1 MKDYYMD
8 HAATTPLSKDALE
21 AMMPYLTTDYGNA
34 STVYSYG
41 QRAKAA
47 VERSRRTIAATIG
60 AKPSEIYFTSG
71 GTESDNWALI
81 GACEAGREQIAKA
94 HRSVENELHGK
105 DSMQLRSSDQTE
117 ALQPQASP
125 TAVDLESQSICNA
138 LMKCGH
144 IITDAIEHHAILN
157 TCAYLEKRGFD
168 VTYLPVDRE
177 GHVNPDAVMAAIRP
191 DTMLVS
197 IMVANNEIG
206 TIEPIAEIGARLQ
219 KHAEETGQRILFH
232 TDAVQAYAHIPLD
245 VDELKVDLMSASSH
259 KLNGPKGVGFLYLR
273 RGVKLPSFLH
283 GGEQERGRRAGTENV
298 AGIVGFARAA
308 ELACGANPQPRA
320 ASSGMACE
328 TNSQPRTSSSA
339 TACETNPQTM
349 TASSRVDTAITSTA
363 GAHAAASSLDRMA
376 QRIAQESA
384 IRDHLI
390 QRLLDEIP
398 YTSLNGDPTHRLP
411 NNVNVCFKYVEG
423 ETLLLLLN
431 EKHIYASAGSACASG
446 SLEPSHVLR
455 AIGVAHEDAYGSLRL
470 TIGPETTIADVDEVV
485 DLMKSIIAQLREQ
498 SPLYQAISAHPS
510 T

>member
-8 HAATTPLSKDALE
+8 HAATTPLSKEALD
-21 AMMPYLTTDYGNA
+21 AMMPYLTTEYGNA
-34 STVYSYG
+34 STVYTYG

-47 VERSRRTIAATIG
+47 IERSRRTIATTIG

-81 GACEAGREQIAKA
+81 STCEAGREQLSK
-94 HRSVENELHGK
+94 
-105 DSMQLRSSDQTE
+105 T
-117 ALQPQASP
+117 LQPQA
-125 TAVDLESQSICNA
+125 TAAAVDQKYRCSSKA

-144 IITDAIEHHAILN
+144 IITDQIEHHAILH

-168 VTYLPVDRE
+168 VTYLPVDHE
-177 GHVNPDAVMAAIRP
+177 GHVDPDAVMAAIRP
-191 DTMLVS
+191 DTLLVS

-206 TIEPIAEIGARLQ
+206 TLEPIAEIGARLQ
-219 KHAEETGQRILFH
+219 KHAAETGQRILFH

-259 KLNGPKGVGFLYLR
+259 KLNGPKGVGFLYVR

-308 ELACGANPQPRA
+308 ELACGVN
-320 ASSGMACE
+320 
-328 TNSQPRTSSSA
+328 T
-339 TACETNPQTM
+339 
-349 TASSRVDTAITSTA
+349 
-363 GAHAAASSLDRMA
+363 
-376 QRIAQESA
+376 QESA
-384 IRDHLI
+384 VRDHLI
-390 QRLLDEIP
+390 KRLLDEIP

-411 NNVNVCFKYVEG
+411 NNVNVCFKYIEG

-446 SLEPSHVLR
+446 SLEPSHVLT
-455 AIGVAHEDAYGSLRL
+455 AIGIAHEDAYGSLRL
-470 TIGPETTIADVDEVV
+470 TIGPETTLEDVDEVV
-485 DLMKSIIAQLREQ
+485 DLMKPIIACLREQ

-510 T
+510 

>member
-34 STVYSYG
+34 STVYTYG

-81 GACEAGREQIAKA
+81 GAAEAGREQLHQITQTHADRA
-94 HRSVENELHGK
+94 LISSV
-105 DSMQLRSSDQTE
+105 MSSTVETSSPQTVISK
-117 ALQPQASP
+117 SP
-125 TAVDLESQSICNA
+125 
-138 LMKCGH
+138 CGH
-144 IITDAIEHHAILN
+144 IITDQIEHHAILH

-168 VTYLPVDRE
+168 VTYLPVDHE
-177 GHVNPDAVMAAIRP
+177 GHVDPDAVMAAIRP
-191 DTMLVS
+191 DTLLVS

-206 TIEPIAEIGARLQ
+206 TLEPIAEISARLQ

-259 KLNGPKGVGFLYLR
+259 KLNGPKGVGFLYVR

-308 ELACGANPQPRA
+308 ELACGLKPQ
-320 ASSGMACE
+320 SM
-328 TNSQPRTSSSA
+328 TLTS
-339 TACETNPQTM
+339 
-349 TASSRVDTAITSTA
+349 DTGTDTTSTA
-363 GAHAAASSLDRMA
+363 STHAAASSIDCMA

-384 IRDHLI
+384 VRDHLI

-398 YTSLNGDPTHRLP
+398 YTRLNGDPTHRLP
-411 NNVNVCFKYVEG
+411 NNVNVCFKYIEG

-446 SLEPSHVLR
+446 SLEPNHVLT
-455 AIGVAHEDAYGSLRL
+455 AIGIPHEDAYGSLRL
-470 TIGPETTIADVDEVV
+470 TIGPETTLEDVDEVV
-485 DLMKSIIAQLREQ
+485 DLMKPIIAHLRET
-498 SPLYQAISAHPS
+498 SPQYRNRFITS
-510 T
+510 

>member
-21 AMMPYLTTDYGNA
+21 AMMPYLTTEYGNA
-34 STVYSYG
+34 STVYTYG
-41 QRAKAA
+41 QRTKAA

-81 GACEAGREQIAKA
+81 GAAEAGREQLSKT
-94 HRSVENELHGK
+94 L
-105 DSMQLRSSDQTE
+105 SSHSQTKI
-117 ALQPQASP
+117 LQPQDSAA
-125 TAVDLESQSICNA
+125 AVDQNYRCSSKA
-138 LMKCGH
+138 SMRVGH
-144 IITDAIEHHAILN
+144 IITDTIEHHAILH

-168 VTYLPVDRE
+168 VTYLPVDHE
-177 GHVNPDAVMAAIRP
+177 GQVDPDAVMAAIRP
-191 DTMLVS
+191 DKLLVS

-219 KHAEETGQRILFH
+219 KHAAETGQRILFH

-259 KLNGPKGVGFLYLR
+259 KLSGPKGVGFLYLR

-308 ELACGANPQPRA
+308 ELACGVNTQVPALTCGVKPQP
-320 ASSGMACE
+320 M
-328 TNSQPRTSSSA
+328 
-339 TACETNPQTM
+339 
-349 TASSRVDTAITSTA
+349 TSTSDTDTDTTSTTS
-363 GAHAAASSLDRMA
+363 AHAAASSIDRMA

-384 IRDHLI
+384 VRDHLI
-390 QRLLDEIP
+390 KRLLDEIP

-411 NNVNVCFKYVEG
+411 NNVNVCFKYIEG
-423 ETLLLLLN
+423 ETLLLFLN

-446 SLEPSHVLR
+446 SLEPSHVLT
-455 AIGVAHEDAYGSLRL
+455 AIGIPHEDAYGSLRL
-470 TIGPETTIADVDEVV
+470 TIGPETTLEDVDEVV
-485 DLMKSIIAQLREQ
+485 DLMKPIIACLREQ

-510 T
+510 

>member
-8 HAATTPLSKDALE
+8 HAATTPLSKEALE
-21 AMMPYLTTDYGNA
+21 AMMPYLTTEYGNA
-34 STVYSYG
+34 STVYTYG

-47 VERSRRTIAATIG
+47 IERSRRTIAATIG

-81 GACEAGREQIAKA
+81 GAAEAGREQLSKT
-94 HRSVENELHGK
+94 L
-105 DSMQLRSSDQTE
+105 SSHSQTKI
-117 ALQPQASP
+117 LQPQDSAA
-125 TAVDLESQSICNA
+125 AVDQNYRCSSKA
-138 LMKCGH
+138 SMRVGH
-144 IITDAIEHHAILN
+144 IITDTIEHHAILH

-168 VTYLPVDRE
+168 VTYLPVDHE
-177 GHVNPDAVMAAIRP
+177 GHVDPDAVMAAIRP
-191 DTMLVS
+191 DTLLVS

-219 KHAEETGQRILFH
+219 KHAAETGQRILFH

-259 KLNGPKGVGFLYLR
+259 KLSGPKGVGFLYLR

-308 ELACGANPQPRA
+308 ELACGVNTQVPALTCGVKPQP
-320 ASSGMACE
+320 M
-328 TNSQPRTSSSA
+328 
-339 TACETNPQTM
+339 
-349 TASSRVDTAITSTA
+349 TSTSDTDTDTTSTTS
-363 GAHAAASSLDRMA
+363 AHAAASSIDRMA

-384 IRDHLI
+384 VRDHLI
-390 QRLLDEIP
+390 KRLLDEIP

-411 NNVNVCFKYVEG
+411 NNVNVCFKYIEG

-446 SLEPSHVLR
+446 SLEPSHVLT
-455 AIGVAHEDAYGSLRL
+455 AIGIAHEDAYGSLRL
-470 TIGPETTIADVDEVV
+470 TIGPETTLEDVDEVV
-485 DLMKSIIAQLREQ
+485 DLMKPIIACLREQ

-510 T
+510 

>member
-8 HAATTPLSKDALE
+8 HAATTPLSKAALE

-34 STVYSYG
+34 STVYTYG

-81 GACEAGREQIAKA
+81 GAAEAGRGQLHQIIKTHADRA
-94 HRSVENELHGK
+94 LISSAMSSTVET
-105 DSMQLRSSDQTE
+105 SSPQTVISK
-117 ALQPQASP
+117 SP
-125 TAVDLESQSICNA
+125 
-138 LMKCGH
+138 CGH
-144 IITDAIEHHAILN
+144 IITDQIEHHAVLN

-177 GHVNPDAVMAAIRP
+177 GHVDPDAVMAAIRP
-191 DTMLVS
+191 DTLLVS

-308 ELACGANPQPRA
+308 ELACGTPPQPMSP
-320 ASSGMACE
+320 SSG
-328 TNSQPRTSSSA
+328 T
-339 TACETNPQTM
+339 
-349 TASSRVDTAITSTA
+349 DTTTSTA
-363 GAHAAASSLDRMA
+363 TAHAPESSIDRMA
-376 QRIAQESA
+376 QRIAQETA

-411 NNVNVCFKYVEG
+411 NNVNVCFKYIEG

-455 AIGVAHEDAYGSLRL
+455 AIGIAHEDAYGSLRL

-485 DLMKSIIAQLREQ
+485 DLMKPIIAQLREQ
-498 SPLYQAISAHPS
+498 SPLYPS
-510 T
+510 SK

>member
-34 STVYSYG
+34 STVYTYG

-81 GACEAGREQIAKA
+81 GAAEAGKR
-94 HRSVENELHGK
+94 
-105 DSMQLRSSDQTE
+105 
-117 ALQPQASP
+117 
-125 TAVDLESQSICNA
+125 
-138 LMKCGH
+138 GH
-144 IITDAIEHHAILN
+144 IITDSIEHHAILN
-157 TCAYLEKRGFD
+157 TCAYLERRGFD
-168 VTYLPVDRE
+168 VTYLPVDHA
-177 GHVNPDAVMAAIRP
+177 GHVDPDAVMAAIRP
-191 DTMLVS
+191 DTLLVS

-206 TIEPIAEIGARLQ
+206 TLEPVAEIGARLQ

-232 TDAVQAYAHIPLD
+232 TDAVQAYAHIPLN

-259 KLNGPKGVGFLYLR
+259 KLSGPKGVGFLYLR

-308 ELACGANPQPRA
+308 ELACGANPQP
-320 ASSGMACE
+320 M
-328 TNSQPRTSSSA
+328 TSTS
-339 TACETNPQTM
+339 
-349 TASSRVDTAITSTA
+349 DTDTDSTSTA
-363 GAHAAASSLDRMA
+363 SAHAAESSLVPMA

-384 IRDHLI
+384 VRDHLI
-390 QRLLDEIP
+390 KRLLDEIP

-411 NNVNVCFKYVEG
+411 NNVNVCFKYIEG
-423 ETLLLLLN
+423 ETLLLLLS

-446 SLEPSHVLR
+446 SLEPSHVLT
-455 AIGVAHEDAYGSLRL
+455 AIGIPHEDAYGSLRL
-470 TIGPETTIADVDEVV
+470 TIGPETMLEDVDEMV
-485 DLMKSIIAQLREQ
+485 DLMKPIIAHLREQ
-498 SPLYQAISAHPS
+498 SPQYRNRFITS
-510 T
+510 

>member
-1 MKDYYMD
+1 MD

-21 AMMPYLTTDYGNA
+21 AMMPYLTTEYGNA
-34 STVYSYG
+34 STVYTYG

-47 VERSRRTIAATIG
+47 IERSRRTIATTIG
-60 AKPSEIYFTSG
+60 AKPSEIHFTSG

-81 GACEAGREQIAKA
+81 STCEAGREQLSK
-94 HRSVENELHGK
+94 
-105 DSMQLRSSDQTE
+105 T
-117 ALQPQASP
+117 LQPQDTAA
-125 TAVDLESQSICNA
+125 AVDQKYRCSSKA
-138 LMKCGH
+138 SMKCGH
-144 IITDAIEHHAILN
+144 IITDMIEHHAILH

-168 VTYLPVDRE
+168 VTYLPVDHE
-177 GHVNPDAVMAAIRP
+177 GHVDPDAVMAAIRP
-191 DTMLVS
+191 DTLLVS

-206 TIEPIAEIGARLQ
+206 TIEPIAEIGACLQ

-232 TDAVQAYAHIPLD
+232 TDAVQAYAHIPLN

-308 ELACGANPQPRA
+308 ELACGVKPQPMTSTSDTDTDTTSTTSAHTA
-320 ASSGMACE
+320 ASS
-328 TNSQPRTSSSA
+328 
-339 TACETNPQTM
+339 
-349 TASSRVDTAITSTA
+349 I
-363 GAHAAASSLDRMA
+363 DRMA

-384 IRDHLI
+384 VRDHLI
-390 QRLLDEIP
+390 KRLLDEIP

-411 NNVNVCFKYVEG
+411 NNVNVCFKYIEG

-446 SLEPSHVLR
+446 SLEPSHVLT
-455 AIGVAHEDAYGSLRL
+455 AIGIPHEDAYGSLRL
-470 TIGPETTIADVDEVV
+470 TIGPETTLEDVDEVV
-485 DLMKSIIAQLREQ
+485 DLMKPIIAHLRET
-498 SPLYQAISAHPS
+498 SPQYRNRFITS
-510 T
+510 

>member
-8 HAATTPLSKDALE
+8 HAATTPLSKEALE
-21 AMMPYLTTDYGNA
+21 AMMPYLTTEYGNA
-34 STVYSYG
+34 STVYTYG

-47 VERSRRTIAATIG
+47 IERSRRTIAATIG

-81 GACEAGREQIAKA
+81 STCEAGREQLSK
-94 HRSVENELHGK
+94 
-105 DSMQLRSSDQTE
+105 T
-117 ALQPQASP
+117 LQPQDTAAAVEQEYRCSSKAS
-125 TAVDLESQSICNA
+125 
-138 LMKCGH
+138 MKCGH
-144 IITDAIEHHAILN
+144 IITDQIEHHAILN

-168 VTYLPVDRE
+168 VTYLPVDHE
-177 GHVNPDAVMAAIRP
+177 GHVDPDAVMAAIRP
-191 DTMLVS
+191 DTLLVS

-219 KHAEETGQRILFH
+219 KHAAETGQRILFH
-232 TDAVQAYAHIPLD
+232 TDAVQAYAHIPLN

-259 KLNGPKGVGFLYLR
+259 KLSGPKGVGFLYLR

-308 ELACGANPQPRA
+308 ELVCGANPQP
-320 ASSGMACE
+320 M
-328 TNSQPRTSSSA
+328 SSS
-339 TACETNPQTM
+339 
-349 TASSRVDTAITSTA
+349 SSTDTAATYTA
-363 GAHAAASSLDRMA
+363 GTHAAESSLAPMA

-384 IRDHLI
+384 VRDHLI

-411 NNVNVCFKYVEG
+411 NNVNVCFKYIEG

-446 SLEPSHVLR
+446 SLEPSHVLT
-455 AIGVAHEDAYGSLRL
+455 AIGIPHEDAYGSLRL

-485 DLMKSIIAQLREQ
+485 DLMKPIISCLREQ
-498 SPLYQAISAHPS
+498 SPLYQAISTHPS
-510 T
+510 

>member
-81 GACEAGREQIAKA
+81 GAAEAGREQLHQITKTLADRA
-94 HRSVENELHGK
+94 LISSTMSSTVET
-105 DSMQLRSSDQTE
+105 SSPQTVMSK
-117 ALQPQASP
+117 SP
-125 TAVDLESQSICNA
+125 
-138 LMKCGH
+138 CGH
-144 IITDAIEHHAILN
+144 IITDQIEHHAVLN

-177 GHVNPDAVMAAIRP
+177 GHVDPDAVMAAIRP
-191 DTMLVS
+191 DTLLVS

-232 TDAVQAYAHIPLD
+232 TDAVQAYAHLPLN

-308 ELACGANPQPRA
+308 ELACGTDPQPIASTSSTGTAATSTVRAAELACSTNPQPMSP
-320 ASSGMACE
+320 SSG
-328 TNSQPRTSSSA
+328 TG
-339 TACETNPQTM
+339 TAVP
-349 TASSRVDTAITSTA
+349 STA
-363 GAHAAASSLDRMA
+363 GAPSVESYLDRMA

-384 IRDHLI
+384 VRDHLI

-411 NNVNVCFKYVEG
+411 NNVNVCFKYIEG

-455 AIGVAHEDAYGSLRL
+455 AIGIAHEDAYGSLRL

-485 DLMKSIIAQLREQ
+485 DLMKPIIAQLREQ
-498 SPLYQAISAHPS
+498 SPLYQAISAQPS
-510 T
+510 

>member
-34 STVYSYG
+34 STVYTYG

-81 GACEAGREQIAKA
+81 GAAET
-94 HRSVENELHGK
+94 GK
-105 DSMQLRSSDQTE
+105 R
-117 ALQPQASP
+117 
-125 TAVDLESQSICNA
+125 
-138 LMKCGH
+138 GH
-144 IITDAIEHHAILN
+144 IITDMIEHHAILH

-168 VTYLPVDRE
+168 VTYLPVDHE
-177 GHVNPDAVMAAIRP
+177 GHVDPDAVMAAIRP
-191 DTMLVS
+191 DTLLVS

-219 KHAEETGQRILFH
+219 QHAEETGQRILFH

-259 KLNGPKGVGFLYLR
+259 KLSGPKGVGFLYLR

-308 ELACGANPQPRA
+308 ELACGVKPQLM
-320 ASSGMACE
+320 AS
-328 TNSQPRTSSSA
+328 TS
-339 TACETNPQTM
+339 
-349 TASSRVDTAITSTA
+349 DTDTDSTSTA
-363 GAHAAASSLDRMA
+363 STHAAESSLAPMA

-384 IRDHLI
+384 VRDHLI
-390 QRLLDEIP
+390 KRLLDEIP

-411 NNVNVCFKYVEG
+411 NNVNVCFKYIEG

-446 SLEPSHVLR
+446 SLEPSHVLT
-455 AIGVAHEDAYGSLRL
+455 AIGIAHEDAYGSLRL
-470 TIGPETTIADVDEVV
+470 TIGPETTIADIDEVV
-485 DLMKSIIAQLREQ
+485 DLMKPIIAQLREQ

>member
-8 HAATTPLSKDALE
+8 HAATTPLSKEALE
-21 AMMPYLTTDYGNA
+21 AMMPYLTDDYGNA
-34 STVYSYG
+34 STVYTYG

-60 AKPSEIYFTSG
+60 AKPSEVYFTSG

-81 GACEAGREQIAKA
+81 GAAET
-94 HRSVENELHGK
+94 GK
-105 DSMQLRSSDQTE
+105 R
-117 ALQPQASP
+117 
-125 TAVDLESQSICNA
+125 
-138 LMKCGH
+138 GH
-144 IITDAIEHHAILN
+144 IITDMIEHHAILH

-168 VTYLPVDRE
+168 VTYLPVDHE
-177 GHVNPDAVMAAIRP
+177 GHVDPDAVMAAIRP
-191 DTMLVS
+191 DTLLVS

-259 KLNGPKGVGFLYLR
+259 KLSGPKGVGFLYLR

-308 ELACGANPQPRA
+308 ELACVVNPQP
-320 ASSGMACE
+320 M
-328 TNSQPRTSSSA
+328 SSS
-339 TACETNPQTM
+339 
-349 TASSRVDTAITSTA
+349 SSTDTAATSTA
-363 GAHAAASSLDRMA
+363 GAHAAESSLAPMA
-376 QRIAQESA
+376 QRIAQESVV
-384 IRDHLI
+384 RDHLI
-390 QRLLDEIP
+390 RRLLDEIP

-411 NNVNVCFKYVEG
+411 NNVNVCFKYIEG

-455 AIGVAHEDAYGSLRL
+455 AIGIAHEDAYGSLRL
-470 TIGPETTIADVDEVV
+470 TIGPETTLEDVDEVV
-485 DLMKSIIAQLREQ
+485 DLMKPIIAQLREQ

-510 T
+510 R

>member
-8 HAATTPLSKDALE
+8 HAATTPLSKAALE

-34 STVYSYG
+34 STVYTYG

-81 GACEAGREQIAKA
+81 GAAEAGREQLHQIIKTHADRA
-94 HRSVENELHGK
+94 LISSAMSSNVET
-105 DSMQLRSSDQTE
+105 SSPQTVISK
-117 ALQPQASP
+117 SP
-125 TAVDLESQSICNA
+125 
-138 LMKCGH
+138 CGH
-144 IITDAIEHHAILN
+144 IITDQIEHHAVLN

-177 GHVNPDAVMAAIRP
+177 GHVDPDAVMAAIRP
-191 DTMLVS
+191 DTLLVS

-245 VDELKVDLMSASSH
+245 VHELKVDLMSASSH

-308 ELACGANPQPRA
+308 ELACGTKPQPMSP
-320 ASSGMACE
+320 SSG
-328 TNSQPRTSSSA
+328 TG
-339 TACETNPQTM
+339 TAVP
-349 TASSRVDTAITSTA
+349 STA
-363 GAHAAASSLDRMA
+363 AAHDVESPLDCMA
-376 QRIAQESA
+376 QRIAQETVV
-384 IRDHLI
+384 RDHLI

-411 NNVNVCFKYVEG
+411 NNVNVCFKYIEG

-446 SLEPSHVLR
+446 SLKPSHVLR

-485 DLMKSIIAQLREQ
+485 DLMKPIIAQLREQ

-510 T
+510 

>member
-21 AMMPYLTTDYGNA
+21 AMMPYLTTEYGNA
-34 STVYSYG
+34 STVYTYG
-41 QRAKAA
+41 QRTKAA

-81 GACEAGREQIAKA
+81 GAAEAGREQLSKT
-94 HRSVENELHGK
+94 L
-105 DSMQLRSSDQTE
+105 SSYSQTKI
-117 ALQPQASP
+117 LQPQDSAA
-125 TAVDLESQSICNA
+125 AVDQNYRCSSKA
-138 LMKCGH
+138 SMRVGH
-144 IITDAIEHHAILN
+144 IITDTIEHHAILH

-168 VTYLPVDRE
+168 VTYLPVDHE
-177 GHVNPDAVMAAIRP
+177 GHVDPDAVMAAIRP
-191 DTMLVS
+191 DTLLVS

-219 KHAEETGQRILFH
+219 KHAAETGQRILFH

-259 KLNGPKGVGFLYLR
+259 KLSGPKGVGFLYLR

-308 ELACGANPQPRA
+308 ELACGVNTQVPALTCGVKPQP
-320 ASSGMACE
+320 M
-328 TNSQPRTSSSA
+328 
-339 TACETNPQTM
+339 
-349 TASSRVDTAITSTA
+349 TSTSDTDTDTTSTTS
-363 GAHAAASSLDRMA
+363 AHAAASSIDRMA

-384 IRDHLI
+384 VRDHLI
-390 QRLLDEIP
+390 KRLLDEIP

-411 NNVNVCFKYVEG
+411 NNVNVCFKYIEG
-423 ETLLLLLN
+423 ETLLLFLN

-446 SLEPSHVLR
+446 SLEPSHVLT
-455 AIGVAHEDAYGSLRL
+455 AIGIPHEDAYGSLRL
-470 TIGPETTIADVDEVV
+470 TIGPETTLEDVDEVV
-485 DLMKSIIAQLREQ
+485 DLMKPIIACLREQ

-510 T
+510 

>member
-8 HAATTPLSKDALE
+8 HAATTPLSKEALE
-21 AMMPYLTTDYGNA
+21 AMMPYLTTEYGNA
-34 STVYSYG
+34 STVYTYG

-47 VERSRRTIAATIG
+47 VEHSRRTIAATIG

-81 GACEAGREQIAKA
+81 GAAEAGREQLHQITQTHADRA
-94 HRSVENELHGK
+94 LISSAMSSTVET
-105 DSMQLRSSDQTE
+105 SSPQTVISKY
-117 ALQPQASP
+117 P
-125 TAVDLESQSICNA
+125 
-138 LMKCGH
+138 CGH
-144 IITDAIEHHAILN
+144 IITDQIEHHAILH
-157 TCAYLEKRGFD
+157 TCAYLENRGFD
-168 VTYLPVDRE
+168 VTYLPVDHE
-177 GHVNPDAVMAAIRP
+177 GHVDPDAVMAAIRP
-191 DTMLVS
+191 DTLLVS

-219 KHAEETGQRILFH
+219 KHAAETSQRILFH
-232 TDAVQAYAHIPLD
+232 TDAVQAYAHIPLN

-259 KLNGPKGVGFLYLR
+259 KLSGPKGVGFLYLR

-308 ELACGANPQPRA
+308 
-320 ASSGMACE
+320 
-328 TNSQPRTSSSA
+328 
-339 TACETNPQTM
+339 
-349 TASSRVDTAITSTA
+349 
-363 GAHAAASSLDRMA
+363 ASSLDRMA

-384 IRDHLI
+384 VRDHLI
-390 QRLLDEIP
+390 KRLLDEIP

-411 NNVNVCFKYVEG
+411 NNVNICFKYIEG

-446 SLEPSHVLR
+446 SLEPSHVLT
-455 AIGVAHEDAYGSLRL
+455 AIGIPHEDAYGSLRL

-485 DLMKSIIAQLREQ
+485 DLMKPIIAHLRET
-498 SPLYQAISAHPS
+498 SPQYRNLFITS
-510 T
+510 

>member
-21 AMMPYLTTDYGNA
+21 AMMPYLTTEYGNA
-34 STVYSYG
+34 STVYTYG

-81 GACEAGREQIAKA
+81 GAAEAGKR
-94 HRSVENELHGK
+94 
-105 DSMQLRSSDQTE
+105 
-117 ALQPQASP
+117 
-125 TAVDLESQSICNA
+125 
-138 LMKCGH
+138 GH
-144 IITDAIEHHAILN
+144 IITDMIEHHAILH

-168 VTYLPVDRE
+168 VTYLPVDHE
-177 GHVNPDAVMAAIRP
+177 GHVDPDAVMAAIRP
-191 DTMLVS
+191 DTLLVS

-206 TIEPIAEIGARLQ
+206 TIEPIAEIGTRLQ
-219 KHAEETGQRILFH
+219 KHAKETGQRILFH

-298 AGIVGFARAA
+298 AGIVGFTRAA
-308 ELACGANPQPRA
+308 ELACGVNTQVPALTYGVKPQP
-320 ASSGMACE
+320 M
-328 TNSQPRTSSSA
+328 
-339 TACETNPQTM
+339 
-349 TASSRVDTAITSTA
+349 TSTSDTDTDTTSTTS
-363 GAHAAASSLDRMA
+363 AHAAESPLDRMA
-376 QRIAQESA
+376 QRIAQETTV
-384 IRDHLI
+384 RDHLI

-411 NNVNVCFKYVEG
+411 NNVNVCFKYIEG

-446 SLEPSHVLR
+446 SLEPSHVLT
-455 AIGVAHEDAYGSLRL
+455 AIGIPHEDAYGSLRL
-470 TIGPETTIADVDEVV
+470 TIGPETTLEDVDEVV
-485 DLMKSIIAQLREQ
+485 DLMKPIIACLREQ

-510 T
+510 

>member
-21 AMMPYLTTDYGNA
+21 AMMPYLTTEYGNA
-34 STVYSYG
+34 STVYTYG

-81 GACEAGREQIAKA
+81 GAAEAG
-94 HRSVENELHGK
+94 
-105 DSMQLRSSDQTE
+105 
-117 ALQPQASP
+117 
-125 TAVDLESQSICNA
+125 
-138 LMKCGH
+138 KCGH
-144 IITDAIEHHAILN
+144 IITDQIEHHAILH

-168 VTYLPVDRE
+168 VTYLPVDHE
-177 GHVNPDAVMAAIRP
+177 GHVDPDAVMAAIRP
-191 DTMLVS
+191 DTLLVS

-206 TIEPIAEIGARLQ
+206 TLEPIAEIGARLQ
-219 KHAEETGQRILFH
+219 KHAAETGQRILFH

-259 KLNGPKGVGFLYLR
+259 KLSGPKGVGFLYLR

-308 ELACGANPQPRA
+308 ELACGVNPQP
-320 ASSGMACE
+320 M
-328 TNSQPRTSSSA
+328 SSS
-339 TACETNPQTM
+339 
-349 TASSRVDTAITSTA
+349 SSTDTAATSTA
-363 GAHAAASSLDRMA
+363 SARAAALACDVKPQLMSSSSSKDTDTTSTASAHAAASSLDRMA

-384 IRDHLI
+384 VRDHLI

-411 NNVNVCFKYVEG
+411 NNVNICFKYIEG

-446 SLEPSHVLR
+446 SLEPSHVLT
-455 AIGVAHEDAYGSLRL
+455 AIGIPHEDAYGSLRL

-485 DLMKSIIAQLREQ
+485 DLMKPIIAHLRET
-498 SPLYQAISAHPS
+498 SPQYRNRFITS
-510 T
+510 

>member
-8 HAATTPLSKDALE
+8 HAATTPLSKEALE
-21 AMMPYLTTDYGNA
+21 AMMPYLTTEYGNA
-34 STVYSYG
+34 STVYTYG

-47 VERSRRTIAATIG
+47 IERSRSTIATTIG

-81 GACEAGREQIAKA
+81 STCEAGREQLSK
-94 HRSVENELHGK
+94 
-105 DSMQLRSSDQTE
+105 T
-117 ALQPQASP
+117 LQPQA
-125 TAVDLESQSICNA
+125 TAAAVDQKYRCSSKA
-138 LMKCGH
+138 SMKCGH
-144 IITDAIEHHAILN
+144 IITDQIEHHAILH

-168 VTYLPVDRE
+168 VTYLPVDHE
-177 GHVNPDAVMAAIRP
+177 GHVDPDAVMAAIRP
-191 DTMLVS
+191 DTLLVS

-219 KHAEETGQRILFH
+219 KHAAETGQRILFH

-259 KLNGPKGVGFLYLR
+259 KLNGPKGVGFLYVR

-308 ELACGANPQPRA
+308 ELACGVN
-320 ASSGMACE
+320 
-328 TNSQPRTSSSA
+328 T
-339 TACETNPQTM
+339 
-349 TASSRVDTAITSTA
+349 
-363 GAHAAASSLDRMA
+363 
-376 QRIAQESA
+376 QESA
-384 IRDHLI
+384 VRDHLI
-390 QRLLDEIP
+390 KRLLDEIP

-411 NNVNVCFKYVEG
+411 NNVNVCFKYIEG

-446 SLEPSHVLR
+446 SLEPSHVLT
-455 AIGVAHEDAYGSLRL
+455 AIGIAHEDAYGSLRL
-470 TIGPETTIADVDEVV
+470 TIGPETTLEDVDEVV
-485 DLMKSIIAQLREQ
+485 DLMKPIIACLREQ

-510 T
+510 

>member
-8 HAATTPLSKDALE
+8 HAATTPLSKEALE
-21 AMMPYLTTDYGNA
+21 AMMPYLTTEYGNA
-34 STVYSYG
+34 STVYTYG

-47 VERSRRTIAATIG
+47 IERSRRTIAATIG

-81 GACEAGREQIAKA
+81 GAAEAGREQLSKT
-94 HRSVENELHGK
+94 L
-105 DSMQLRSSDQTE
+105 SSNSQTKI
-117 ALQPQASP
+117 LQPQDSAA
-125 TAVDLESQSICNA
+125 AVDQNYRCSSKA
-138 LMKCGH
+138 SMRVGH
-144 IITDAIEHHAILN
+144 IITDTIEHHAILH

-168 VTYLPVDRE
+168 VTYLPVDHE
-177 GHVNPDAVMAAIRP
+177 GHVDPDAVMAAIRP
-191 DTMLVS
+191 DTLLVS

-206 TIEPIAEIGARLQ
+206 TLEPIAEIGARLQ
-219 KHAEETGQRILFH
+219 KHAAETGQRILFH

-259 KLNGPKGVGFLYLR
+259 KLSGPKGVGFLYLR

-308 ELACGANPQPRA
+308 ELACGVNTQVPALTCGVKPQP
-320 ASSGMACE
+320 M
-328 TNSQPRTSSSA
+328 
-339 TACETNPQTM
+339 
-349 TASSRVDTAITSTA
+349 TSTSDTDTDTTSTTS
-363 GAHAAASSLDRMA
+363 AHAAASSIDRMA

-384 IRDHLI
+384 VRDHLI
-390 QRLLDEIP
+390 KRLLDEIP

-411 NNVNVCFKYVEG
+411 NNVNVCFKYIEG

-446 SLEPSHVLR
+446 SLEPSHVLT
-455 AIGVAHEDAYGSLRL
+455 AIGIAHEDAYGSLRL
-470 TIGPETTIADVDEVV
+470 TIGPETTLEDVDEVV
-485 DLMKSIIAQLREQ
+485 DLMKPIIACLREQ

-510 T
+510 

>member
-8 HAATTPLSKDALE
+8 HAATTPLSKAALE

-41 QRAKAA
+41 QCAKAA

-81 GACEAGREQIAKA
+81 GAAEAGREQLHQITQTHADRA
-94 HRSVENELHGK
+94 LISSAMSSTVET
-105 DSMQLRSSDQTE
+105 SSPQTVISK
-117 ALQPQASP
+117 SP
-125 TAVDLESQSICNA
+125 
-138 LMKCGH
+138 CGH
-144 IITDAIEHHAILN
+144 IITDQIEHHAVLN

-177 GHVNPDAVMAAIRP
+177 GHVDPDAVMAAIRP
-191 DTMLVS
+191 DTLLVS

-298 AGIVGFARAA
+298 AGIVGFARAVELA
-308 ELACGANPQPRA
+308 YGVNPQPMASISDANTAVPSTARATELACGTNPQPMSS
-320 ASSGMACE
+320 SSG
-328 TNSQPRTSSSA
+328 T
-339 TACETNPQTM
+339 
-349 TASSRVDTAITSTA
+349 DTAATSTA
-363 GAHAAASSLDRMA
+363 DAHAAEASLAPMA
-376 QRIAQESA
+376 QRIAQETA
-384 IRDHLI
+384 VRDHLI

-423 ETLLLLLN
+423 EPLLLLLN

-485 DLMKSIIAQLREQ
+485 DLMKPIIAQLREQ

-510 T
+510 

>member
-21 AMMPYLTTDYGNA
+21 SMMPYLTTDYGNA
-34 STVYSYG
+34 STVYTYG

-81 GACEAGREQIAKA
+81 GTAEAG
-94 HRSVENELHGK
+94 LH
-105 DSMQLRSSDQTE
+105 
-117 ALQPQASP
+117 
-125 TAVDLESQSICNA
+125 
-138 LMKCGH
+138 GH
-144 IITDAIEHHAILN
+144 IITDQIEHHAVLN

-168 VTYLPVDRE
+168 VTYLPVDQE
-177 GHVNPDAVMAAIRP
+177 GHVDSEAVMAAIRP
-191 DTMLVS
+191 DTLLVS

-232 TDAVQAYAHIPLD
+232 TDAVQAYAHIPLN

-308 ELACGANPQPRA
+308 ELACGVNPQPMSP
-320 ASSGMACE
+320 SSG
-328 TNSQPRTSSSA
+328 TG
-339 TACETNPQTM
+339 TA
-349 TASSRVDTAITSTA
+349 ATSTV
-363 GAHAAASSLDRMA
+363 AARAPESSIDRMA
-376 QRIAQESA
+376 QRIAQETA
-384 IRDHLI
+384 VRDHFI
-390 QRLLDEIP
+390 QRLLEEIP

-455 AIGVAHEDAYGSLRL
+455 AIGIAHEDAYGSLRL

-485 DLMKSIIAQLREQ
+485 DLMKPIIAQLREQ
-498 SPLYQAISAHPS
+498 SPMYKNQSAISS
-510 T
+510 

>member
-1 MKDYYMD
+1 MVTSSEGLYRKQMIINIALRYAYVVRGHISESDENHLPACIVARGLRLKEAKMKDYYMD

-81 GACEAGREQIAKA
+81 GAAEAGCEQLHQIALSPSDRA
-94 HRSVENELHGK
+94 II
-105 DSMQLRSSDQTE
+105 SSAMSSTTETPSSQTVMSK
-117 ALQPQASP
+117 SP
-125 TAVDLESQSICNA
+125 
-138 LMKCGH
+138 CGH
-144 IITDAIEHHAILN
+144 IITDTIEHHAILN

-168 VTYLPVDRE
+168 VTYLPVDHE
-177 GHVNPDAVMAAIRP
+177 GHVDPDAVMAAIRP
-191 DTMLVS
+191 DTLLVS

-206 TIEPIAEIGARLQ
+206 TLEPIAEIGARLQ
-219 KHAEETGQRILFH
+219 KHAEEMGQRILFH

-245 VDELKVDLMSASSH
+245 VDALKVDLISASSH
-259 KLNGPKGVGFLYLR
+259 KLNGPKGVGFLYVR

-308 ELACGANPQPRA
+308 ELACGTNPQPMV
-320 ASSGMACE
+320 SGSG
-328 TNSQPRTSSSA
+328 T
-339 TACETNPQTM
+339 
-349 TASSRVDTAITSTA
+349 DTATTSTA
-363 GAHAAASSLDRMA
+363 ESSIDRMA

-384 IRDHLI
+384 VRDHLI

-411 NNVNVCFKYVEG
+411 NNVNVCFKYIEG

-485 DLMKSIIAQLREQ
+485 DLMKPIIAQLREQ
-498 SPLYQAISAHPS
+498 SPLYRDLSATS
-510 T
+510 

>member
-34 STVYSYG
+34 STVYTYG

-60 AKPSEIYFTSG
+60 AKSSEIYFTSG

-81 GACEAGREQIAKA
+81 GAAEAGREQLHQIAQTHA
-94 HRSVENELHGK
+94 DCDIIPSA
-105 DSMQLRSSDQTE
+105 MSSTAETSSPQTVISK
-117 ALQPQASP
+117 SP
-125 TAVDLESQSICNA
+125 
-138 LMKCGH
+138 CGH
-144 IITDAIEHHAILN
+144 IITDQIEHHAILN

-168 VTYLPVDRE
+168 VTYLPVDHE
-177 GHVNPDAVMAAIRP
+177 GHVDPDAVMAAIRT
-191 DTMLVS
+191 DTLLVS

-259 KLNGPKGVGFLYLR
+259 KLNGPKGVGFLYVR

-308 ELACGANPQPRA
+308 ELACGVNPLPMSPGSDTGTA
-320 ASSGMACE
+320 A
-328 TNSQPRTSSSA
+328 
-339 TACETNPQTM
+339 
-349 TASSRVDTAITSTA
+349 TSTA
-363 GAHAAASSLDRMA
+363 AAHAAASSIDRMA
-376 QRIAQESA
+376 QRIAQESVV
-384 IRDHLI
+384 RDHLI

-411 NNVNVCFKYVEG
+411 NNVNVCFKYIEG

-446 SLEPSHVLR
+446 SLEPSHVLT
-455 AIGVAHEDAYGSLRL
+455 AIGIAHEDAYGSLRL

-485 DLMKSIIAQLREQ
+485 DLMKPIIAQLREQ
-498 SPLYQAISAHPS
+498 SPLCQAISAHPS
-510 T
+510 

>member
-8 HAATTPLSKDALE
+8 HAATTPLSKEALE
-21 AMMPYLTTDYGNA
+21 AMMPYLTDDYGNA
-34 STVYSYG
+34 STVYTYG

-47 VERSRRTIAATIG
+47 IERSRRTIATTIG

-81 GACEAGREQIAKA
+81 GAAET
-94 HRSVENELHGK
+94 GK
-105 DSMQLRSSDQTE
+105 R
-117 ALQPQASP
+117 
-125 TAVDLESQSICNA
+125 
-138 LMKCGH
+138 GH
-144 IITDAIEHHAILN
+144 IITDMIEHHAILH

-168 VTYLPVDRE
+168 VTYLPVDHE
-177 GHVNPDAVMAAIRP
+177 GHVDPDAVMAAIRP
-191 DTMLVS
+191 DTLLVS

-259 KLNGPKGVGFLYLR
+259 KLSGPKGVGFLYLR

-308 ELACGANPQPRA
+308 ELACGANPQP
-320 ASSGMACE
+320 M
-328 TNSQPRTSSSA
+328 SSS
-339 TACETNPQTM
+339 
-349 TASSRVDTAITSTA
+349 SSTDTAATSTA
-363 GAHAAASSLDRMA
+363 GAHAAESSLDPMA
-376 QRIAQESA
+376 QRIAQESVV
-384 IRDHLI
+384 RDHLI
-390 QRLLDEIP
+390 KRLLDEIP

-411 NNVNVCFKYVEG
+411 NNVNVCFKYIEG

-455 AIGVAHEDAYGSLRL
+455 AIGIAHEDAYGSLRL

-485 DLMKSIIAQLREQ
+485 DLMKPIIAQLREQ

-510 T
+510 R

>member
-21 AMMPYLTTDYGNA
+21 AMMPYLTTEYGNA
-34 STVYSYG
+34 STVYTYG
-41 QRAKAA
+41 QRTKAA

-81 GACEAGREQIAKA
+81 GAAEAGREQLSKT
-94 HRSVENELHGK
+94 L
-105 DSMQLRSSDQTE
+105 SSHSQTKI
-117 ALQPQASP
+117 LQPQDSAA
-125 TAVDLESQSICNA
+125 AVDQNYRCSSKA
-138 LMKCGH
+138 SMRVGH
-144 IITDAIEHHAILN
+144 IITDTIEHHAILH

-168 VTYLPVDRE
+168 VTYLPVDHE
-177 GHVNPDAVMAAIRP
+177 GHVDPDAVMAAIRP
-191 DTMLVS
+191 DTLLVS

-206 TIEPIAEIGARLQ
+206 TLEPIAEIGARLQ
-219 KHAEETGQRILFH
+219 NHAAETGQRILFH

-259 KLNGPKGVGFLYLR
+259 KLNGPKGVGFLYVR

-308 ELACGANPQPRA
+308 ELACGVNTQVPALTCGVKPQP
-320 ASSGMACE
+320 M
-328 TNSQPRTSSSA
+328 
-339 TACETNPQTM
+339 
-349 TASSRVDTAITSTA
+349 TSTSDTDTDTTSTTS
-363 GAHAAASSLDRMA
+363 AHAAASSIDRMA

-384 IRDHLI
+384 VRDHLI
-390 QRLLDEIP
+390 KRLLDEIP

-411 NNVNVCFKYVEG
+411 NNVNVCFKYIEG

-446 SLEPSHVLR
+446 SLEPSHVLT
-455 AIGVAHEDAYGSLRL
+455 AIGIAHEDAYGSLRL
-470 TIGPETTIADVDEVV
+470 TIGPETTLEDVDEVV
-485 DLMKSIIAQLREQ
+485 DLMKPIIACLREQ

-510 T
+510 

>member
-8 HAATTPLSKDALE
+8 HAATTPLSKEALD
-21 AMMPYLTTDYGNA
+21 AMMPYLTTEYGNA
-34 STVYSYG
+34 STVYTYG

-47 VERSRRTIAATIG
+47 IERSRRTIATTIG

-81 GACEAGREQIAKA
+81 STCEAGREQLSK
-94 HRSVENELHGK
+94 
-105 DSMQLRSSDQTE
+105 T
-117 ALQPQASP
+117 LQPQA
-125 TAVDLESQSICNA
+125 TAAAVDQKYRCSSKA

-144 IITDAIEHHAILN
+144 IITDQIEHHAILH

-168 VTYLPVDRE
+168 VTYLPVDHE
-177 GHVNPDAVMAAIRP
+177 GHVDPDAVMAAIRP
-191 DTMLVS
+191 DTLLVS

-206 TIEPIAEIGARLQ
+206 TLEPIAEIGARLQ
-219 KHAEETGQRILFH
+219 KHAAETGQRILFH

-259 KLNGPKGVGFLYLR
+259 KLNGPKGVGFLYVR
-273 RGVKLPSFLH
+273 RGVKLPSFQH

-308 ELACGANPQPRA
+308 ELACGVN
-320 ASSGMACE
+320 
-328 TNSQPRTSSSA
+328 T
-339 TACETNPQTM
+339 
-349 TASSRVDTAITSTA
+349 
-363 GAHAAASSLDRMA
+363 
-376 QRIAQESA
+376 QESA
-384 IRDHLI
+384 VRDHLI
-390 QRLLDEIP
+390 KRLLDEIP

-411 NNVNVCFKYVEG
+411 NNVNVCFKYIEG

-446 SLEPSHVLR
+446 SLEPSHVLT
-455 AIGVAHEDAYGSLRL
+455 AIGIAHEDAYGSLRL
-470 TIGPETTIADVDEVV
+470 TIGPETTLEDVDEVV
-485 DLMKSIIAQLREQ
+485 DLMKPIIACLREQ

-510 T
+510 

>member
-8 HAATTPLSKDALE
+8 HAATTPLSKYALE

-34 STVYSYG
+34 STVYTYG

-81 GACEAGREQIAKA
+81 GAAEAGK
-94 HRSVENELHGK
+94 H
-105 DSMQLRSSDQTE
+105 
-117 ALQPQASP
+117 
-125 TAVDLESQSICNA
+125 
-138 LMKCGH
+138 GH
-144 IITDAIEHHAILN
+144 IITDAIEHHAVLN

-168 VTYLPVDRE
+168 VTYLPVDQE
-177 GHVNPDAVMAAIRP
+177 GHVDSEAVMAAIRP
-191 DTMLVS
+191 DTLLVS

-219 KHAEETGQRILFH
+219 KHAAETGQRILFH

-273 RGVKLPSFLH
+273 RGVKFPSFLH

-308 ELACGANPQPRA
+308 ELACGANPQPMSP
-320 ASSGMACE
+320 SSG
-328 TNSQPRTSSSA
+328 TG
-339 TACETNPQTM
+339 TAVP
-349 TASSRVDTAITSTA
+349 STA
-363 GAHAAASSLDRMA
+363 AAHAVESPLDCMA
-376 QRIAQESA
+376 QRIAQETA
-384 IRDHLI
+384 VRDHLI

-411 NNVNVCFKYVEG
+411 NNVNVCFKYIEG

-446 SLEPSHVLR
+446 SLEPSHVLT
-455 AIGVAHEDAYGSLRL
+455 AIGIPHEDAYGSLRL
-470 TIGPETTIADVDEVV
+470 TIGPETTLEDVDEVV
-485 DLMKSIIAQLREQ
+485 DLMKPIIAQLRKQ
-498 SPLYQAISAHPS
+498 SPLYHEISAQS
-510 T
+510 N

>member
-8 HAATTPLSKDALE
+8 HAATTPLSKEALE
-21 AMMPYLTTDYGNA
+21 AMMPYLTTEYGNA
-34 STVYSYG
+34 STVYTYG

-47 VERSRRTIAATIG
+47 VERCRRTIAATIG

-81 GACEAGREQIAKA
+81 STCEAGREQLSK
-94 HRSVENELHGK
+94 
-105 DSMQLRSSDQTE
+105 T
-117 ALQPQASP
+117 LQPQDTAA
-125 TAVDLESQSICNA
+125 AVDQKYRCSSKA
-138 LMKCGH
+138 SMKCGH
-144 IITDAIEHHAILN
+144 IITDQIEHHAILH

-168 VTYLPVDRE
+168 VTYLPVDHE
-177 GHVNPDAVMAAIRP
+177 GHVDPDAVMAAIRP
-191 DTMLVS
+191 DTLLVS

-206 TIEPIAEIGARLQ
+206 TLEPIAEIGARLQ

-232 TDAVQAYAHIPLD
+232 TDAVQAYAHIPLN

-259 KLNGPKGVGFLYLR
+259 KLNGPKGVGFLYVR

-308 ELACGANPQPRA
+308 ELACGVNTQVPALTCGAKPQL
-320 ASSGMACE
+320 M
-328 TNSQPRTSSSA
+328 SSS
-339 TACETNPQTM
+339 
-349 TASSRVDTAITSTA
+349 SSTDTAATSTA
-363 GAHAAASSLDRMA
+363 GAHAAESSLAPMA

-384 IRDHLI
+384 VRDHLI
-390 QRLLDEIP
+390 KRLLDEIP

-411 NNVNVCFKYVEG
+411 NNVNICFKYIEA

-446 SLEPSHVLR
+446 SLEPSHVLT
-455 AIGVAHEDAYGSLRL
+455 AIGIPHEDAYGSLRL
-470 TIGPETTIADVDEVV
+470 TIGPETTLEDVDEVV
-485 DLMKSIIAQLREQ
+485 DLMKPIIAHLRET
-498 SPLYQAISAHPS
+498 SPQWRNRFITS
-510 T
+510 